1 MLLRGLVVQCCCEGL
16 SFNAVARACRS
27 RLLRLSFLQVML
39 SVVVAV
45 GRQEL
50 LEELG
55 MAVDSDSDGGGG
67 AKGKK
72 GKGKKGAL
80 AAAMTSEEV
89 TLRAQLKGL
98 LAQVIL

>member
-1 MLLRGLVVQCCCEGL
+1 
-16 SFNAVARACRS
+16 
-27 RLLRLSFLQVML
+27 ML